1 MEAIKVQGTPNIYR
15 HHDGA
20 LTDMKQVIETQ
31 GLKKGLLVTG
41 EASFNVAKPFIDPL
55 ELDVV
60 IERYNGE
67 CSRVEVDRLRV
78 KAEAEA
84 VDYLLAVGGGKVID
98 VTKATAAVMGLPYL
112 IVPTLASNCAAVT
125 PLSVF
130 YTEDGVFTDH
140 VVFDQ
145 AAFMV
150 AVEPGILIQTPTDYL
165 RAGIGDTIAKWY
177 EAKPLVASLP
187 HQPIAVKVSQHAA
200 KLCQDVLIAHGEA
213 ALMDQ
218 KAKQITDRFIEVVD
232 TIMLASGMV
241 GGFGEHYG
249 RVSGA
254 HSIHNGLTVLPET
267 HQHLHGDK
275 VSYGILVQL
284 AMFDEWNEI
293 NQLLPFYQ
301 ALGLPASFFDLGIQT
316 DLEEKWQQVAR
327 HATREAESIHLLG
340 KVTPDLVHHA
350 MSELEQHVS
359 RLRKDGAQ

>member
-1 MEAIKVQGTPNIYR
+1 METIKVQGTPNIYR

-20 LTDMKQVIETQ
+20 LTEMKQVIETQ

-41 EASFNVAKPFIDPL
+41 KASFNIAKPFIDPL
-55 ELDVV
+55 NLNVV
-60 IERYNGE
+60 MERYNGE
-67 CSRVEVDRLRV
+67 CSREEVDRLKE
-78 KAEAEA
+78 KAEMEA

-98 VTKATAAVMGLPYL
+98 VTKATAAAMGLPYV

-150 AVEPGILIQTPTDYL
+150 AVEPGILIQTPADYL

-177 EAKPLVASLP
+177 EAKPLVASLT

-213 ALMDQ
+213 ALVDQ
-218 KAKQITDRFIEVVD
+218 KTRQITDRFIEVVD
-232 TIMLASGMV
+232 TIILASGMV

-249 RVSGA
+249 RISGA
-254 HSIHNGLTVLPET
+254 HSIHNGLTVLEET
-267 HQHLHGDK
+267 HKHLHGDK

-284 AMFDEWNEI
+284 ALFDEWDEI
-293 NQLLPFYQ
+293 DHLLPFYQ
-301 ALGLPASFFDLGIQT
+301 ALGLPKSFDDLGMKANL
-316 DLEEKWQQVAR
+316 DAKWQQASR
-327 HATREAESIHLLG
+327 HAVREGESIHLLG
-340 KVTPDLVHHA
+340 KVTADLVHHA
-350 MSELEQHVS
+350 MSELEQHV
-359 RLRKDGAQ
+359 KHFVEKG

>member
-15 HHDGA
+15 HHDEA

-41 EASFNVAKPFIDPL
+41 TASFNVAEPFITPL
-55 ELDVV
+55 NLNVV

-67 CSRVEVDRLRV
+67 CSREEVDRLKE
-78 KAEAEA
+78 KAEAEV

-98 VTKATAAVMGLPYL
+98 VTKATAAAMGLPYF

-130 YTEDGVFTDH
+130 YTEDGVFTDY

-150 AVEPGILIQTPTDYL
+150 AAEPGILIQTPTDYL
-165 RAGIGDTIAKWY
+165 RAGIGDTLAKWY
-177 EAKPLVASLP
+177 EAKPLVASLT
-187 HQPIAVKVSQHAA
+187 HQSIAVKVSQQAA
-200 KLCQDVLIAHGEA
+200 KLCHDVLITHGEA
-213 ALMDQ
+213 ALSDQ
-218 KAKQITDRFIEVVD
+218 KTKQITDQFIEVVD
-232 TIMLASGMV
+232 TILLASGMV
-241 GGFGEHYG
+241 GGFGEYYG
-249 RVSGA
+249 RISGA
-254 HSIHNGLTVLPET
+254 HSIHNGLTVLAET
-267 HQHLHGDK
+267 HQYLHGDK

-284 AMFDEWNEI
+284 SLFDEWAEI

-301 ALGLPASFFDLGIQT
+301 ALGLPTSFSDLGIQSN
-316 DLEEKWQQVAR
+316 LEEKWQQVAR
-327 HATREAESIHLLG
+327 HATCEAESIHLLG

-350 MSELEQHVS
+350 MSELEQHVL
-359 RLRKDGAQ
+359 RLRKDDGE